1 MASPD
6 VVGSFA
12 PGTGGLSHPVN
23 PTRVLDS
30 RPAPNQVGPFNT
42 PWGPNTTRDVPI
54 AGNGGVPATGATA
67 ALLNVTVT
75 GASATG
81 FLTVWPSGQAA
92 PLASSLNWVAG
103 RTIPNSVTTKL
114 GAGGAI
120 SVRNANGD
128 VHVIADA
135 AGWCG

>member
-1 MASPD
+1 M
-6 VVGSFA
+6 
-12 PGTGGLSHPVN
+12 
-23 PTRVLDS
+23 
-30 RPAPNQVGPFNT
+30 
-42 PWGPNTTRDVPI
+42 PI